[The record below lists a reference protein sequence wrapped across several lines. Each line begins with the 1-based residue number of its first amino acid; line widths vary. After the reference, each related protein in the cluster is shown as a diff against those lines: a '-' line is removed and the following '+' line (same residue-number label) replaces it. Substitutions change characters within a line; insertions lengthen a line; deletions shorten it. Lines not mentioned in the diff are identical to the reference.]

1 LLFIKS
7 DRGSQPRLFLVDCRW
22 IFNGGNAFL
31 VVGNSKLGNGSVTTF
46 ENIMKLYVGNL
57 SFSLSE
63 SALRDLFSPH
73 GAVTEVHIVTDRLSG
88 KSRGF
93 AFVTMGNRNEGQA
106 AINALE
112 GHSIDGRTLSVS
124 EARPKN
130 DDQGSGSFER
140 RRR

>member
-1 LLFIKS
+1 MV
-7 DRGSQPRLFLVDCRW
+7 RNPT
-22 IFNGGNAFL
+22 
-31 VVGNSKLGNGSVTTF
+31 LGNGSVTAF

-57 SFSLSE
+57 SFSMSE

-73 GAVTEVHIVTDRLSG
+73 GTVTEVHIVTDRMSG

-93 AFVTMGNRNEGQA
+93 AFITMGNRNEGQA
-106 AINALE
+106 AISALE
-112 GHSIDGRTLSVS
+112 GHSVDGRNLSVS

-130 DDQGSGSFER
+130 DDRGNGSFDR